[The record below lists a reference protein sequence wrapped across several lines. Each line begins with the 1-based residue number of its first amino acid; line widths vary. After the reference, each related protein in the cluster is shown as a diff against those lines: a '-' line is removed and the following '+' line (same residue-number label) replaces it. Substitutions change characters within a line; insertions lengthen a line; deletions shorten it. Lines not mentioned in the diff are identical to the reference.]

1 MKTPQAGAVERS
13 GLQSCIGD
21 KDHIENTAPVDQV
34 CYFFYS
40 IFFCFIS
47 PDRLFL
53 FFDSFM
59 ARTHSTFRYMNQI
72 LGIYNN
78 LS

>member
-53 FFDSFM
+53 FFLIVLW
-59 ARTHSTFRYMNQI
+59 HELIQH
-72 LGIYNN
+72 LGI
-78 LS
+78 